1 MPVRGSPVR
10 KQSLTAGLTFM
21 KDGVSVLIF
30 PLTHA
35 AKDTNASIQA
45 DGIANRQRV
54 HLIVIATQKKY
65 VLKEN
70 A

>member
-21 KDGVSVLIF
+21 KDGVSVLII
-30 PLTHA
+30 PPTHA
-35 AKDTNASIQA
+35 GKDTTASIQA

-54 HLIVIATQKKY
+54 LPTVTAIHQKH
-65 VLKEN
+65 V
-70 A
+70 